1 MGISISIVAG
11 QDQAASS
18 VNASGSV
25 QHVIT
30 DEERTTFKLGDKQL
44 KDAVNKYFGKS
55 PNDAYLHSPTP
66 WGDLYK
72 KYNWPQVQMVLV
84 VQSAEILGI
93 TSEPVIVKTQ
103 DFTNNSSIKGTFNV
117 AISESLNNTTSS
129 NWSTGGTLTIGQK
142 FSYGVKFLGAGAEGE
157 TSLSYS
163 QSWGVGGQESKSIT
177 VGSTSGVSVELDP
190 GESVVAELSAS
201 RGVMKVRIRYNAYL
215 IGNTAVNYNPTY
227 KKHHFWSLGIGGV
240 MSKGGVSNSVQ
251 STEDI
256 EIGYYSNSKI
266 ELKNKISGKIK
277 ASHALADATAGEL
290 TLA

>member
-11 QDQAASS
+11 QDESASS

-25 QHVIT
+25 QHIIT
-30 DEERTTFKLGDKQL
+30 DEEKTTFRLGDKQL
-44 KDAVNKYFGKS
+44 KDAVNAYFGKS

-72 KYNWPQVQMVLV
+72 KYSWPQVQMVLV

-103 DFTNNSSIKGTFNV
+103 EFVNNSRHKGTFNV
-117 AISESLNNTTSS
+117 GISESVNNTTSS
-129 NWSTGGTLTIGQK
+129 NWSTGGTLSIGQK
-142 FSYGVKFLGAGAEGE
+142 FSYGVKFLGAGGEGE

-163 QSWGVGGQESKSIT
+163 QSWGIGGQESKSIT
-177 VGSTSGVSVELDP
+177 VGSTAGVSVELDP

-215 IGNTAVNYNPTY
+215 IGSTAINYNPTY
-227 KKHHFWSLGIGGV
+227 KNHHFWSLGIGGV
-240 MSKGGVSNSVQ
+240 MSAARISNSVQ
-251 STEDI
+251 STEEI

-266 ELKNKISGKIK
+266 ELKDKITNALK
-277 ASHALADATAGEL
+277 ATYVLADAPGH
-290 TLA
+290 

>member
-11 QDQAASS
+11 QDESASS

-25 QHVIT
+25 QHIIT
-30 DEERTTFKLGDKQL
+30 DEERTTFRLGDKQL
-44 KDAVNKYFGKS
+44 KDAVNAYFGKS

-72 KYNWPQVQMVLV
+72 TYSWPQVQMGLV

-103 DFTNNSSIKGTFNV
+103 EFRNNSSQKGTFNV
-117 AISESLNNTTSS
+117 SISETVNNTTST
-129 NWSTGGTLTIGQK
+129 NWSTGGTLSIGQK
-142 FSYGVKFLGAGAEGE
+142 FEYGVSFLGTGAKGE
-157 TSLSYS
+157 TSMSYS
-163 QSWGVGGQESKSIT
+163 QSWGVGGGESKSVT
-177 VGSTSGVSVELDP
+177 VGSTAGVSVELDP
-190 GESVVAELSAS
+190 GEAVVAELSAS

-215 IGNTAVNYNPTY
+215 IGNTAINYNPTY
-227 KKHHFWSLGIGGV
+227 KGHHFWSLGISGV
-240 MSKGGVSNSVQ
+240 MSSGGIFNSVK

-266 ELKNKISGKIK
+266 ELKDPAGIVK
-277 ASHALADATAGEL
+277 AAQFMSDEPAN
-290 TLA
+290 

>member
-11 QDQAASS
+11 HDESASS

-30 DEERTTFKLGDKQL
+30 EAERTTFGLGDKQL
-44 KDAVNKYFGKS
+44 KDAVKAYFGKS
-55 PNDAYLHSPTP
+55 PNDAYLHSPTK

-72 KYNWPQVQMVLV
+72 TYSWPQVQMVMV

-93 TSEPVIVKTQ
+93 TSEPVIVKSQ
-103 DFTNNSSIKGTFNV
+103 EFVNSSSQKGTFNV
-117 AISESLNNTTSS
+117 GISDSVNNTASS
-129 NWSTGGTLTIGQK
+129 NWSTGGTLSIGQK
-142 FSYGVKFLGAGAEGE
+142 VSYGIKFLGTGVEGE

-163 QSWGVGGQESKSIT
+163 QSWGIGGQESKSIT
-177 VGSTSGVSVELDP
+177 VGSTSGVSVDLEP
-190 GESVVAELSAS
+190 NESVTAELSAS
-201 RGVMKVRIRYNAYL
+201 RGVMKVRVRYNAYL

-227 KKHHFWSLGIGGV
+227 KGHHFWTFGINSV
-240 MSKGGVSNSVQ
+240 MSKGGILNSVK

-266 ELKNKISGKIK
+266 ELKNAGTK
-277 ASHALADATAGEL
+277 ALMNTFNMADIPGH
-290 TLA
+290 